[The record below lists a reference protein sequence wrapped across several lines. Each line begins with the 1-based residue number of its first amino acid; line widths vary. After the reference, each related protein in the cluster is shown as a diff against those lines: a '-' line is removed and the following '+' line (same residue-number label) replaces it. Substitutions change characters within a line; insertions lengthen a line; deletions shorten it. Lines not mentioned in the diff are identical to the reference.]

1 MDRLD
6 SYLNQ
11 ICWSIG
17 GPKALREHVRQ
28 ELRAHLLDAV
38 EQHKTAGLTDEE
50 AVTKAMEEFGRP
62 EDLRPELEATHGH
75 RMLAVLIDRALQWK
89 ERTMRAKW
97 MWSSWAYLTLSL
109 VIALELLFIAFNVY
123 FIYPEIQRALGRRLH
138 RWGVPPET
146 GRLMDARR
154 SSSDWRPWNRN
165 HGWSILLAAA
175 AAIGLF
181 EWRVKGENKSL
192 MRFSAL
198 GTSALG
204 LFLVVIVMTVSLVV
218 TFCLATPE
226 LGPMVRPW
234 AVEQVASIDA
244 AIDSIE
250 QARVKK
256 DWDTMQDQ
264 AEQASSA
271 TERLARGPA
280 IHSLVGWSASPTLRK
295 LRDDVHATTE
305 NLRDVQ
311 KAIRE
316 KDEIRL
322 STSLRE
328 LRNSYEPVRD
338 VSKRSPASGRERSP
352 G

>member
-1 MDRLD
+1 M
-6 SYLNQ
+6 
-11 ICWSIG
+11 
-17 GPKALREHVRQ
+17 P
-28 ELRAHLLDAV
+28 
-38 EQHKTAGLTDEE
+38 
-50 AVTKAMEEFGRP
+50 
-62 EDLRPELEATHGH
+62 
-75 RMLAVLIDRALQWK
+75 
-89 ERTMRAKW
+89 
-97 MWSSWAYLTLSL
+97 
-109 VIALELLFIAFNVY
+109 LFIAINVY
-123 FIYPEIQRALGRRLH
+123 FIIPKFSGLLAAGFIDGEFLRKPGGSWMLKFLERLQT
-138 RWGVPPET
+138 VEQ
-146 GRLMDARR
+146 
-154 SSSDWRPWNRN
+154 NY
-165 HGWSILLAAA
+165 GWSILLAAA
-175 AAIGLF
+175 AVIGIF
-181 EWRVKGENKSL
+181 EWRFKGENKSL

-204 LFLVVIVMTVSLVV
+204 LFLVVMVMTVSLVV

-244 AIDSIE
+244 AIDGIE

-280 IHSLVGWSASPTLRK
+280 IHSLVGWSASPPTLRK

>member
-1 MDRLD
+1 MDRLE

-97 MWSSWAYLTLSL
+97 LWSSWANLTLSL
-109 VIALELLFIAFNVY
+109 MIALELLFIAFNVY
-123 FIYPEIQRALGRRLH
+123 FIIPKFQGLLGAGFIDGEFLRKPGGSWMLTFLERLKT
-138 RWGVPPET
+138 VEE
-146 GRLMDARR
+146 
-154 SSSDWRPWNRN
+154 N

-192 MRFSAL
+192 MRFCSL

-204 LFLVVIVMTVSLVV
+204 LFLVVIMMTVSLVV
-218 TFCLATPE
+218 TFCLAAPE

-244 AIDSIE
+244 AIDGID

-256 DWDTMQDQ
+256 DWDTMQEQ

-271 TERLARGPA
+271 IERLTRGPA
-280 IHSLVGWSASPTLRK
+280 IHSLVGWGASPTLGK

-305 NLRDVQ
+305 NLREVQ
-311 KAIRE
+311 RAIRK

-328 LRNSYEPVRD
+328 LRNSYEPVHD
-338 VSKRSPASGRERSP
+338 VSKQSPASRRERSP